1 MLELKEL
8 AEKLVNLNV
17 KQINELSEILK
28 KDYNIE
34 PVVPST
40 PVQNDTS
47 SGDKKK
53 EEKTEFDVVLT
64 SIGSKKLAVV
74 KLVKEFTSLGLKESK
89 DLVESAPK
97 AIKEK
102 VKKDEA
108 NQMKKQLEDIGA
120 SVELK

>member
-34 PVVPST
+34 PAVPLA
-40 PVQNDTS
+40 PVQNDTL
-47 SGDKKK
+47 GGKKK
-53 EEKTEFDVVLT
+53 EEKTEFDVILT

>member
-34 PVVPST
+34 PVVPSN
-40 PVQNDTS
+40 PVQNNTLG
-47 SGDKKK
+47 GDKKK
-53 EEKTEFDVVLT
+53 EEKTEFDVILT